1 MNACVAGATIGA
13 LILALLGIAR
23 AQDPPPSSS
32 STPAPPTVKPEET
45 AAPEERTAPNE
56 RAPSE
61 GPPVADDALT
71 PPKAHDTPV
80 EYPEG
85 ATGRAEVVLEITVNA
100 AGEVTVASVV
110 AGVPPFDAAALAAA
124 TKWRFDPAR
133 KGGHA
138 VAARIRYTV
147 RFEPAPEEKQTLGL
161 TEEHAAEPVRPT
173 LPVRGPIA
181 AGEPAPAPPVAVKPF
196 EVIVQGERQAPGSV
210 TVTRGE
216 ARNLPGTFGDP
227 LRAVESQPG
236 VVPIVSG
243 VPSFFIRGAP
253 PANVGFFIDGVD
265 VPLLYHAFL
274 GPSVIHPGLI
284 DSVDLYRGAS
294 PVEYGRFAGP
304 IVSANMRPFDRRF
317 GGEGNLRTIDV
328 GGLVEMP
335 FGECEPGAP
344 AGCSRG
350 SARVSGRYSYT
361 GVVLSLLSNADLR
374 YWDYQAQT
382 SYTLGPRDTVS
393 VFAFGAFDYFR
404 SDRTSEQ
411 DQGGK
416 VSFHRLD
423 MRWDRKLPSGANL
436 RVALTGG
443 FDRTGGT
450 EDTESQVTDY
460 SMRLRVQGASP
471 LGTGVTIRGG
481 VDARA
486 DNFQLRTS
494 PLYLSFKDY
503 SVLFPAR
510 TEGVV
515 GGYTGLEIEP
525 APGIVVAPGL
535 RADVYTVLGV
545 TKVGVD
551 PRITATFAVH
561 PDVKIETSLGIAH
574 QRPNFAAQV
583 PGAQV
588 ADLSGG
594 LQQAVLFSSG
604 VKWKLPAQ
612 VTASA
617 TGFRTAYYDA
627 LDPIGGGRDF
637 SIDRTMLD
645 RRSTIN
651 AAGLEIG
658 ITRPLTRSLGGFLSY
673 TLSHSA
679 QTSGRRTTVSG
690 FDRPHVL
697 QLALTYDLGRG
708 IRAGFRSMLY
718 SGVPA
723 LLLEGSPQFST
734 ERRGS
739 PYFRLDARIEKR
751 WTLGPNRYWAVSGE
765 ILNATS
771 TKEVVRIDCG
781 TVCVERFAGPVILPS
796 IGVEA
801 GF

>member
-1 MNACVAGATIGA
+1 VNACVARATIGA
-13 LILALLGIAR
+13 VILALPVIAR
-23 AQDPPPSSS
+23 AQDTPSSPAPSPPSS
-32 STPAPPTVKPEET
+32 
-45 AAPEERTAPNE
+45 APEERTAPDE
-56 RAPSE
+56 P
-61 GPPVADDALT
+61 PPVTDDALT

-85 ATGRAEVVLEITVNA
+85 ATGKAEVTLEITVNVEGQVTG
-100 AGEVTVASVV
+100 AGVV
-110 AGVPPFDAAALAAA
+110 AGVPPFDAAALAAVW
-124 TKWRFDPAR
+124 KWRFDPAR
-133 KGGHA
+133 KAGRP
-138 VAARIRYTV
+138 VASRIRYTV
-147 RFEPAPEEKQTLGL
+147 RFEPAPEAKQTLGL
-161 TEEHAAEPVRPT
+161 TEEHPAEPVRPAV
-173 LPVRGPIA
+173 PV
-181 AGEPAPAPPVAVKPF
+181 GESSVTGGPAPVQPVAIEPF
-196 EVIVQGERQAPGSV
+196 EVIVRGERQAPGSV

-227 LRAVESQPG
+227 LRAIESQPG
-236 VVPIVSG
+236 VIPIVSG

-284 DSVDLYRGAS
+284 DSVDLYRGAA

-317 GGEGNLRTIDV
+317 SGEGNLRAIDV
-328 GGLVEMP
+328 GGLVEVP

-344 AGCSRG
+344 SGCSRG
-350 SARVSGRYSYT
+350 SARASGRYSYT

-374 YWDYQAQT
+374 YWDYQAQA

-393 VFAFGAFDYFR
+393 VFSFGAFDYFR

-423 MRWDRKLPSGANL
+423 LRWDRKLPSGASL

-450 EDTESQVTDY
+450 EDSESQVSDT
-460 SMRLRVQGASP
+460 SLRLRVQAASP

-481 VDARA
+481 LDARG

-494 PLYLSFKDY
+494 PLYLSYTDY

-515 GGYTGLEIEP
+515 GAYTGLEIEP
-525 APGIVVAPGL
+525 APGIVIAPGL
-535 RADVYTVLGV
+535 RADVYGTGGV
-545 TKVGVD
+545 TAVGID
-551 PRITATFAVH
+551 PRVTATFAVH

-588 ADLSGG
+588 ADLAGG

-604 VKWKLPAQ
+604 LKWKLPGSI
-612 VTASA
+612 TASA
-617 TGFRTAYYDA
+617 TGFRTAYFHA
-627 LDPIGGGRDF
+627 LDPIGGARDF
-637 SIDRTMLD
+637 SIDRTVLD
-645 RRSTIN
+645 RRSTIH

-658 ITRPLTRSLGGFLSY
+658 ISRPLTRSLGGFLSY
-673 TLSHSA
+673 TLSHSE
-679 QTSGRRTTVSG
+679 QTSGRRRTVSG

-697 QLALTYDLGRG
+697 QVALTYDFGRG
-708 IRAGFRSMLY
+708 IRAGFRTMLY

-723 LLLEGSPQFST
+723 LLLEGSPKFT
-734 ERRGS
+734 ADRRGS
-739 PYFRLDARIEKR
+739 PYFRMDARIEKR
-751 WTLGPNRYWAVSGE
+751 WQLGQNSWWAINGE

-796 IGVEA
+796 IGIEA

>member
-1 MNACVAGATIGA
+1 LPV
-13 LILALLGIAR
+13 IAR
-23 AQDPPPSSS
+23 AQDAPSS
-32 STPAPPTVKPEET
+32 PAPVPPTSAPEET
-45 AAPEERTAPNE
+45 AAPDEL
-56 RAPSE
+56 
-61 GPPVADDALT
+61 PPAADDTLT
-71 PPKAHDTPV
+71 PPKARDTPV

-85 ATGRAEVVLEITVNA
+85 ATGGAEVVLEVTVN
-100 AGEVTVASVV
+100 VTGRVTDASVV
-110 AGVPPFDAAALAAA
+110 SGAPPFDDAALVAVRN
-124 TKWRFDPAR
+124 WRFDPAR
-133 KGGHA
+133 RRGPA

-147 RFEPAPEEKQTLGL
+147 RFEPAPEPKQTLGL
-161 TEEHAAEPVRPT
+161 PQDLSAEPVRPSV
-173 LPVRGPIA
+173 PRPAEPSVA
-181 AGEPAPAPPVAVKPF
+181 AGATPPPVAGQPF
-196 EVIVQGERQAPGSV
+196 EVVVRGERQAPGSV

-216 ARNLPGTFGDP
+216 ARNMPGSFGDP

-304 IVSANMRPFDRRF
+304 IVAANMRPFDRRF
-317 GGEGNLRTIDV
+317 SGEGNLRAIDV
-328 GGLVEMP
+328 GGLAEVP

-361 GVVLSLLSNADLR
+361 GVILSLLSNADLR

-382 SYTLGPRDTVS
+382 SYSLGPHDTVS
-393 VFAFGAFDYFR
+393 LFSFGAFDYFR

-423 MRWDRKLPSGANL
+423 LRWDRKLPSGASL

-450 EDTESQVTDY
+450 EDNESQVSDT
-460 SMRLRVQGASP
+460 SLRLRVQAASP
-471 LGTGVTIRGG
+471 LGPGVTIRGG
-481 VDARA
+481 IDARG
-486 DNFQLRTS
+486 DKFELRTS
-494 PLYLSFKDY
+494 PVYFSYTDY

-510 TEGVV
+510 LEGVV
-515 GGYTGLEIEP
+515 GAYTGLEIETT
-525 APGIVVAPGL
+525 PGIVVAPGV
-535 RADVYTVLGV
+535 RADVYAVGTE
-545 TKVGVD
+545 KAVGVD
-551 PRITATFAVH
+551 PRVTASFAVH

-588 ADLSGG
+588 ADLAGG

-604 VKWKLPAQ
+604 VKWKLPAN
-612 VTASA
+612 VTATA
-617 TGFRTAYYDA
+617 TGFRTAYFHA
-627 LDPIGGGRDF
+627 LDPIGGARDF
-637 SIDRTMLD
+637 SIDRTVLD
-645 RRSTIN
+645 RRSTIY
-651 AAGLEIG
+651 AGGIEIG
-658 ITRPLTRSLGGFLSY
+658 ISRPLSRALGGFLSY
-673 TLSHSA
+673 TLSRSE
-679 QTSGRRTTVSG
+679 QTSGRRRTVSG

-697 QLALTYDLGRG
+697 QFALSYDFGLG
-708 IRAGFRSMLY
+708 IRAGFRSMFY

-723 LLLEGSPQFST
+723 LLLEGSPHFT
-734 ERRGS
+734 TDRRGT
-739 PYFRLDARIEKR
+739 PYFRADVRIEKR
-751 WTLGPNRYWAVSGE
+751 WVLGQTSWWAISGE
-765 ILNATS
+765 MLNATS
-771 TKEVVRIDCG
+771 TKEVVRVDCG
-781 TVCVERFAGPVILPS
+781 TVCVERFAGPIVLPS
-796 IGVEA
+796 IGIEA

>member
-1 MNACVAGATIGA
+1 MNTRAVSTSLGVVLVA
-13 LILALLGIAR
+13 LPLLAR
-23 AQDPPPSSS
+23 AQDTPASQ
-32 STPAPPTVKPEET
+32 PAPPDKIT
-45 AAPEERTAPNE
+45 APEESAPP
-56 RAPSE
+56 AQE
-61 GPPVADDALT
+61 GLS

-85 ATGRAEVVLEITVNA
+85 ATGKAEVVLELTINVDGA
-100 AGEVTVASVV
+100 VTDANVI
-110 AGVPPFDAAALAAA
+110 AGVPPFDAAAIAAA
-124 TKWRFDPAR
+124 RGWRFDPAR
-133 KGGHA
+133 RAGRA

-147 RFEPAPEEKQTLGL
+147 RFEPAPEAKQTLAPIPV
-161 TEEHAAEPVRPT
+161 HPAEPVRPSDSPNEPT
-173 LPVRGPIA
+173 SGPTPVPV
-181 AGEPAPAPPVAVKPF
+181 APPPGKAF
-196 EVIVQGERQAPGSV
+196 EVIVRGERQAPGSV

-216 ARNLPGTFGDP
+216 ARNLPGSFGDP
-227 LRAVESQPG
+227 IRAVESQPG

-304 IVSANMRPFDRRF
+304 IVAANMRPFDRRLS
-317 GGEGNLRTIDV
+317 GEGNLRAIDV
-328 GGLVEMP
+328 GGLAEVP

-344 AGCSRG
+344 PGCSRG
-350 SARVSGRYSYT
+350 SVRASGRYSYT

-382 SYTLGPRDTVS
+382 SYTLGPRDTIS
-393 VFAFGAFDYFR
+393 IFSFGAFDYFR

-423 MRWDRKLPSGANL
+423 LRWDRKLPSGASV

-450 EDTESQVTDY
+450 EDTESQVTDT
-460 SMRLRVQGASP
+460 SLRLRVQAATP
-471 LGTGVTIRGG
+471 LGSRATLRGG
-481 VDARA
+481 IDARG
-486 DNFQLRTS
+486 DKFDLRTS
-494 PLYLSFKDY
+494 PLYLSFRDY
-503 SVLFPAR
+503 SVLFPPR
-510 TEGVV
+510 LEGVV
-515 GGYTGLEIEP
+515 GAYTGLEIEA

-535 RADVYTVLGV
+535 RADLYASGGETA
-545 TKVGVD
+545 VGID
-551 PRITATFAVH
+551 PRVTATFAVD

-588 ADLSGG
+588 ADLAGG

-604 VKWKLPAQ
+604 VKWKLPSSI
-612 VTASA
+612 TASL
-617 TGFRTAYYDA
+617 TGFRSAFFHA
-627 LDPIGGGRDF
+627 LDPIGGARDF
-637 SIDRTMLD
+637 SIDRGMLN
-645 RRSTIN
+645 RRSTIS
-651 AAGLEIG
+651 ASGVEIG
-658 ITRPLTRSLGGFLSY
+658 ISRPLTRSLGGFISY
-673 TLSHSA
+673 TLSHSE
-679 QTSGRRTTVSG
+679 QTSGRRRTVSG

-697 QLALTYDLGRG
+697 QVGLTYDFGRG
-708 IRAGFRSMLY
+708 IRGGIRSMVY

-723 LLLEGSPQFST
+723 LLLEGSPKFTSDQ
-734 ERRGS
+734 RGA
-739 PYFRLDARIEKR
+739 PYFRADLRIEKR
-751 WTLGPNRYWAVSGE
+751 WTLGPNSWWAINGE

-771 TKEVVRIDCG
+771 TKEVVRKDCG
-781 TVCVERFAGPVILPS
+781 SVCVERFAGPIILPS
-796 IGVEA
+796 VGIEA

>member
-1 MNACVAGATIGA
+1 
-13 LILALLGIAR
+13 
-23 AQDPPPSSS
+23 
-32 STPAPPTVKPEET
+32 
-45 AAPEERTAPNE
+45 
-56 RAPSE
+56 
-61 GPPVADDALT
+61 
-71 PPKAHDTPV
+71 V

-85 ATGRAEVVLEITVNA
+85 ATGRAEVVLELTINV
-100 AGEVTVASVV
+100 AGEVTGATVF
-110 AGVPPFDAAALAAA
+110 AGAPPFDASALAAA
-124 TKWRFDPAR
+124 KKWRFDPAR
-133 KGGHA
+133 KGGRA

-161 TEEHAAEPVRPT
+161 TEEHPAEPVRPSVPRAT
-173 LPVRGPIA
+173 PPA
-181 AGEPAPAPPVAVKPF
+181 AGEPVSAQPVTKPF

-265 VPLLYHAFL
+265 IPLLYHAFL
-274 GPSVIHPGLI
+274 GPSVVHPGLI

-304 IVSANMRPFDRRF
+304 IVAANMRPFDRRF
-317 GGEGNLRTIDV
+317 GGEGNLRVIDV
-328 GGLVEMP
+328 GGLAEVP

-361 GVVLSLLSNADLR
+361 GIVLSLLSNADLR

-382 SYTLGPRDTVS
+382 SYSLGPRDTVS
-393 VFAFGAFDYFR
+393 IFAFGAFDYFR
-404 SDRTSEQ
+404 SDRTAEQ
-411 DQGGK
+411 DQGGR

-423 MRWDRKLPSGANL
+423 MRYDRKLPSGANL

-460 SMRLRVQGASP
+460 SLRLRVQAASP

-481 VDARA
+481 IDARA

-494 PLYLSFKDY
+494 PLYLSYKDY

-525 APGIVVAPGL
+525 TNGIVVAPGL
-535 RADVYTVLGV
+535 RADVYTVLGE
-545 TKVGVD
+545 TAVGID
-551 PRITATFAVH
+551 PRITATFTVH
-561 PDVKIETSLGIAH
+561 PDVKVETSLGIAH

-604 VKWKLPAQ
+604 VKWKLPGQ
-612 VTASA
+612 ITATA
-617 TGFRTAYYDA
+617 TGFRTAYFHA
-627 LDPIGGGRDF
+627 LDPIGGARDF

-645 RRSTIN
+645 RRATIN
-651 AAGLEIG
+651 AAGVEIG
-658 ITRPLTRSLGGFLSY
+658 LSRPLTRSLGGFISY
-673 TLSHSA
+673 TLSHSE

-697 QLALTYDLGRG
+697 QFALTYDFGRG

-723 LLLEGSPQFST
+723 LLLEGSPHFT
-734 ERRGS
+734 TDRRGS
-739 PYFRLDARIEKR
+739 PYFRADWRIEKR
-751 WTLGPNRYWAVSGE
+751 WTLGPNNYWAINAEV
-765 ILNATS
+765 LNATS
-771 TKEVVRIDCG
+771 TREVVRIDCG

-796 IGVEA
+796 VGIEA

>member
-1 MNACVAGATIGA
+1 VNARDVGAAIGA
-13 LILALLGIAR
+13 VIVALPLLVR
-23 AQDPPPSSS
+23 AQDTSPAA
-32 STPAPPTVKPEET
+32 PAPTNPSPEEK
-45 AAPEERTAPNE
+45 AAPDERPLPAD
-56 RAPSE
+56 AALI
-61 GPPVADDALT
+61 PPRT
-71 PPKAHDTPV
+71 RDTPV

-85 ATGRAEVVLEITVNA
+85 ATGGAEVVLEITVSTEGKVSA
-100 AGEVTVASVV
+100 ASVV
-110 AGVPPFDAAALAAA
+110 AGAPPFDAAALAAA
-124 TKWRFDPAR
+124 WKWRFEPAR
-133 KGGHA
+133 RAGRV

-147 RFEPAPEEKQTLGL
+147 RFQPAPEPKQTLGL
-161 TEEHAAEPVRPT
+161 SDQHLPEPVRPS
-173 LPVRGPIA
+173 
-181 AGEPAPAPPVAVKPF
+181 APASGAPSAAVEPPAQPAVAPF
-196 EVIVQGERQAPGSV
+196 EVIVRGERQAPGSV

-284 DSVDLYRGAS
+284 DSVDLYRGSA

-304 IVSANMRPFDRRF
+304 IVAANMRPFDRRF
-317 GGEGNLRTIDV
+317 SGEGTLRAIDV
-328 GGLVEMP
+328 GGLVEVP

-350 SARVSGRYSYT
+350 SARASGRYSYT

-374 YWDYQAQT
+374 YWDYQVQT

-393 VFAFGAFDYFR
+393 VFSFGAFDYFR
-404 SDRTSEQ
+404 SDRTAEQ

-423 MRWDRKLPSGANL
+423 LRWDRKLANGGSL

-450 EDTESQVTDY
+450 EDTESQVTDT
-460 SMRLRVQGASP
+460 SLRLRVQAATP
-471 LGTGVTIRGG
+471 LGAGVTLRSGL
-481 VDARA
+481 DARG
-486 DNFQLRTS
+486 DRFQLRTS
-494 PLYLSFKDY
+494 PLYLSYKDY
-503 SVLFPAR
+503 SVLFPGR
-510 TEGVV
+510 MEGVV
-515 GGYTGLEIEP
+515 GAYTGLEIEP

-535 RADVYTVLGV
+535 RADLHAVGHKTALGI
-545 TKVGVD
+545 D
-551 PRITATFAVH
+551 PRVTASFAVH
-561 PDVKIETSLGIAH
+561 PNLKIETSLGIAH

-604 VKWKLPAQ
+604 VRWKLPAN

-617 TGFRTAYYDA
+617 TGFRTAYFHA
-627 LDPIGGGRDF
+627 LDPIGGARDF
-637 SIDRTMLD
+637 SIDRTVLD
-645 RRSTIN
+645 RRSTIS
-651 AAGLEIG
+651 ATGLEIG
-658 ITRPLTRSLGGFLSY
+658 ISRPLSRSLGGFLSY
-673 TLSHSA
+673 TLSHSE
-679 QTSGRRTTVSG
+679 QTSGRRRTVSG

-697 QLALTYDLGRG
+697 QVALSYDFGAG
-708 IRAGFRSMLY
+708 IRAGFRSMVY

-723 LLLEGSPQFST
+723 LLLEGSPQFTT
-734 ERRGS
+734 ERRGK
-739 PYFRLDARIEKR
+739 PYFRMDVRVEKR
-751 WTLGPNRYWAVSGE
+751 WVLGKNGWWAINGE

-771 TKEVVRIDCG
+771 TKEVVRLDCG
-781 TVCVERFAGPVILPS
+781 SVCVERFAGPIVLPS
-796 IGVEA
+796 VGIEA